1 KQLTTAALRTAPH
14 DYEQISLNDI
24 IADRE
29 GYILAYLSNEN
40 AEKVAIHW
48 DDFTVYHGKTNV
60 VFASDYY
67 PFGGQFGEY
76 QRTASTPQRFKFQG
90 KERVAELGLDDF
102 GARFYMPDL
111 GRWMSPDPLAHEYMS
126 FSLYNFVLNNPINA
140 IDPDGKRVFFVAG
153 AGNDPDGWN
162 YVNRFGNAFTQAG
175 IGGFIP
181 IAATG
186 GKVNDILFT
195 SRYRHSGFETYSTG
209 SIGSNFVGG
218 LAPGEMELGVR
229 PVQHKQID
237 NAVSQIRQNLADNPL
252 AEGEQFN
259 LAGYSYGSVLQ
270 AQAALQLANDGQYI
284 DNLILIGSPIADD
297 SDLFDQLSNN
307 ENIGNVLRVDIE
319 GDLLSNPQD
328 IIDYLRGAGQN
339 FSDDGPHFDLAR
351 PGVETDRLQ
360 QIVSSG

>member
-1 KQLTTAALRTAPH
+1 V
-14 DYEQISLNDI
+14 S
-24 IADRE
+24 
-29 GYILAYLSNEN
+29 SS
-40 AEKVAIHW
+40 
-48 DDFTVYHGKTNV
+48 DF
-60 VFASDYY
+60 Y
-67 PFGGQFGEY
+67 PFGLQFGEY
-76 QRTASTPQRFKFQG
+76 QRTASTLQRFKFQG

-111 GRWMSPDPLAHEYMS
+111 GRWMSPDPLAHKYMS

-140 IDPDGKRVFFVAG
+140 IDPDGKRVFFVGG
-153 AGNDPDGWN
+153 AGNDSDGWN
-162 YVNRFGNAFTQAG
+162 YINRFGNAFTHAG
-175 IGGFIP
+175 IGGFTRIN
-181 IAATG
+181 ASG
-186 GKVNDILFT
+186 SQFDDILFT

-209 SIGSNFVGG
+209 RINPNTALG
-218 LAPGEMELGVR
+218 LAPIPETGTRLI
-229 PVQHKQID
+229 QHEQID
-237 NAVSQIRQNLADNPL
+237 NAVSQIRQNLTYNPL

-328 IIDYLRGAGQN
+328 IWEYLGGARQNGPELFGGQGDN
-339 FSDDGPHFDLAR
+339 GPHFDLAR
-351 PGVETDRLQ
+351 PGAEIDILQ
-360 QIVSSG
+360 QVVADWLKQQGVE